1 MSDIEWVN
9 ADGTRRKTLY
19 HTKRSYHPSCTH
31 FINENRSSD
40 LEGEV
45 EPEWNPGLLWILIE
59 LGQEWQGVRGSSAR
73 GGEAL

>member
-45 EPEWNPGLLWILIE
+45 EPE
-59 LGQEWQGVRGSSAR
+59 
-73 GGEAL
+73 